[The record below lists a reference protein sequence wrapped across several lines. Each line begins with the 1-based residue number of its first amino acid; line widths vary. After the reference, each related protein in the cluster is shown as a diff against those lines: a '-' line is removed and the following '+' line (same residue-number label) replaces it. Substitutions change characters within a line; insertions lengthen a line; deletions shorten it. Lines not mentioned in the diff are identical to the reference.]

1 MTTTHGDTER
11 CPIPIRMSSAGH
23 CPRQQAYAS
32 LGHQATDPPD
42 RQAENRM
49 ALGDAAE
56 NILIAN
62 LTADGWQVLH
72 TRAVPGGE
80 QLAIG
85 LDHPPMTG
93 HPDGVCRHP
102 IHTDGRRLTL
112 ECKSMSSDRLRQVEQ
127 DGIPA
132 VFPDYLAQVAFY
144 SRILYE
150 LDIVDDPRQAVFAYM
165 DREGNQPAPELV
177 SWDADYERELR
188 RRVTETWGQIAEGRL
203 PARPYPADDPHCRY
217 CRFFS
222 LCQGQMPDWQDLPR
236 PQATEDRAVIAAA
249 NRWLEANE
257 QRNAAKTVLQAAC
270 PDPESA
276 GLIAGD
282 VIASWFL
289 PRRSE
294 YYDTDLLRR
303 WLTADQLRAARRR
316 DRAEPAFWIRPKRR

>member
-1 MTTTHGDTER
+1 MTTSPPDTD
-11 CPIPIRMSSAGH
+11 PVPIRMSSAGH

-32 LGHQATDPPD
+32 LGYQATDPPD

-56 NILIAN
+56 NILIHN
-62 LTADGWQVLH
+62 LTTDGWHIRH
-72 TRAVPGGE
+72 TRAVAGGE
-80 QLAIG
+80 QLSVG
-85 LDHPPMTG
+85 LHYPAMTG

-102 IHTDGRRLTL
+102 IHTEGRRLTL

-150 LDIVDDPRQAVFAYM
+150 LDFVDEPRQAVFAYM

-177 SWDADYERELR
+177 RWDADYEQELR
-188 RRVTETWGQIAEGRL
+188 RRVTDTWEQICEGQL
-203 PARPYPADDPHCRY
+203 PARPYPADDPRCRY

-222 LCQGQMPDWQDLPR
+222 LCQGQMPDWRDLPR
-236 PQATEDRAVIAAA
+236 PQTNDDPAVIAAA
-249 NRWLEANE
+249 RQWVEANE
-257 QRNAAKTVLQAAC
+257 QRNAAKAVLQAAC

-276 GLIAGD
+276 GVMAGEI
-282 VIASWFL
+282 IASWFL
-289 PRRSE
+289 PKRGD

-303 WLTADQLRAARRR
+303 WLTADQMRAARRK
-316 DRAEPAFWIRPKRR
+316 DRAEPAFWIRPQRR